1 MRVLKDHVKRRTH
14 RIDTLA
20 RPDAPQASSHDI
32 CRRSNRSGHR
42 TVGLTVANHERCLLQ
57 GVSRQVA
64 RVGRGQTSI
73 LVQFEKARGGALDT
87 IERLGVENLH
97 ALRVDSRAA
106 EPVANRFC
114 RSEKYGLIELRAQR
128 VVQRVMHA
136 TLGAFRK
143 DQPTPG

>member
-1 MRVLKDHVKRRTH
+1 MAKTKAKKPVDP
-14 RIDTLA
+14 ITL
-20 RPDAPQASSHDI
+20 
-32 CRRSNRSGHR
+32 
-42 TVGLTVANHERCLLQ
+42 
-57 GVSRQVA
+57 QV
-64 RVGRGQTSI
+64 I
-73 LVQFEKARGGALDT
+73 GGALDT